1 MKLPI
6 LIITVTLLCTA
17 VQITHPGVAEKPVQV
32 YSGVLF
38 R

>member
-1 MKLPI
+1 MKIPI

-17 VQITHPGVAEKPVQV
+17 VQITQPGVASKPVPF

>member
-6 LIITVTLLCTA
+6 LIITVTLMCTA
-17 VQITHPGVAEKPVQV
+17 VQITQPGVAEKPVPV
-32 YSGVLF
+32 FAGVLF